1 MTRWFSFFLLSAFVI
16 GLAFRGASDAQADG
30 LRAEPVPRTPIKHF
44 IFLMQ
49 ENHTFD
55 NYFGTYPGVAG
66 IPPGTCMPV
75 DPSNPQ
81 NEDCVVP
88 FHINDRESANLDHSR
103 RTFTLQYAMGQMDGF
118 VYAINQRNQN
128 GTIAMGYYDD
138 RDLPYYWNIADE
150 YVLFDHFFSSAHSGS
165 STNHMYSVAGVPG
178 IGRTPPEGKGYGT
191 GVTTI
196 FDRLEESGVSWKF
209 YVQNYDP
216 SITYRNLPSDAN
228 RASQV
233 VWVPLLNFD
242 RFLDDPSLNSHIVD
256 LGEYFTDLENG
267 TLPSVAYI
275 VPSGASEHP
284 PGSLLAGQKFVRK
297 LIQALMSSE
306 AWSSSAF
313 LWTYDDW
320 GGWYDHM
327 PPPQVD
333 AEGYGFRVPALLVS
347 PYARRGYIEST
358 QLDFTSVLKFIE
370 ENWDIEP
377 LAERDAAAQS
387 IVTAFDFSQ
396 PPRKPYFIS
405 FVRESDQ
412 QPMES
417 TRTVIYW
424 AYGAAL
430 VFGGLLLGKA
440 AISELSPRQIP
451 TGRKAPRR
459 VRTGGK

>member
-1 MTRWFSFFLLSAFVI
+1 MTRWFVLFLLSALVI
-16 GLAFRGASDAQADG
+16 GLAFRGALDAKAQSIH
-30 LRAEPVPRTPIKHF
+30 AEPVPRTPIRHF

-55 NYFGTYPGVAG
+55 NYFGTYPGVDG
-66 IPPGTCMPV
+66 IPAGTCIPV
-75 DPSNPQ
+75 DPSDPQ
-81 NEDCVVP
+81 NADCVAP
-88 FHINDRESANLDHSR
+88 FHISDRESTNLDHSR
-103 RTFTLQYAMGQMDGF
+103 STFMLQYAMGRMDGF
-118 VYAINQRNQN
+118 VYALNQRNQN
-128 GTIAMGYYDD
+128 GAMAMGYYDD

-150 YVLFDHFFSSAHSGS
+150 YVLFDHFFSSAQGGS

-178 IGRTPPEGKGYGT
+178 IGRTPIKGKGYGND
-191 GVTTI
+191 VLTI
-196 FDRLEESGVSWKF
+196 FDRLEERGISWKF

-216 SITYRNLPSDAN
+216 SITYRDLPSDAN

-242 RFLDDPSLNSHIVD
+242 RFIDDPKLSSHIVD

-306 AWSSSAF
+306 AWPSSAF

-320 GGWYDHM
+320 GGWYDHV

-347 PYARRGYIEST
+347 PYARRGYIESA
-358 QLDFTSVLKFIE
+358 QLDFTSILKFIE
-370 ENWDIEP
+370 DNWDIEP
-377 LAERDAAAQS
+377 LAERDATARN

-396 PPRKPYFIS
+396 PPRKPHFIS
-405 FVRESDQ
+405 FVRESNP
-412 QPMES
+412 QPVES
-417 TRTVIYW
+417 TRTIVYW

-430 VFGGLLLGKA
+430 VFGGLLLSKA
-440 AISELSPRQIP
+440 AISEFSPRQ
-451 TGRKAPRR
+451 TRAGRKPPRT
-459 VRTGGK
+459 VRGGK